1 MLFMTLAFKV
11 NRQGHVIYL
20 NFFEIS
26 DLRNV
31 KIDTKIN
38 SAS

>member
-1 MLFMTLAFKV
+1 MTLVFKV
-11 NRQGHVIYL
+11 NRQSQVIY
-20 NFFEIS
+20 FSIFEIP

>member
-1 MLFMTLAFKV
+1 MTLVFKV
-11 NRQGHVIYL
+11 NRKSQVIYFI
-20 NFFEIS
+20 FFEIP

-31 KIDTKIN
+31 KIDPKIN